1 VYKGAFFLLLLLPT
15 LAMGQT
21 KVRFEGYVIEEKS
34 LDAVPFVFI
43 VNARNET
50 GNVTNQQGHFEIFA
64 EPGDTL
70 VFSKPGYA
78 YRYASARAADEVRI
92 ELLPQNYLLDEV
104 PVTAY
109 KLTSNLPKEMPLQN
123 ARRPEGGDI
132 HIPQHVKPT
141 LANPIDF
148 LYDQFG
154 HRPRQL
160 RELQAILESE
170 SFRTK
175 LAESENR
182 SALFE
187 LTGLTTEKI
196 EEFLLFC
203 HYNESHIRQATDYD
217 LLVSLLRCFDEFQ
230 AIQLRE
236 ASGPNS

>member
-92 ELLPQNYLLDEV
+92 ELLPQNYLLD
-104 PVTAY
+104 
-109 KLTSNLPKEMPLQN
+109 
-123 ARRPEGGDI
+123 
-132 HIPQHVKPT
+132 
-141 LANPIDF
+141 
-148 LYDQFG
+148 
-154 HRPRQL
+154 
-160 RELQAILESE
+160 
-170 SFRTK
+170 
-175 LAESENR
+175 
-182 SALFE
+182 
-187 LTGLTTEKI
+187 
-196 EEFLLFC
+196 
-203 HYNESHIRQATDYD
+203 
-217 LLVSLLRCFDEFQ
+217 
-230 AIQLRE
+230 
-236 ASGPNS
+236 